1 MRILVAEDE
10 SLVAQLIRRV
20 LEGSGDGVETVA
32 SCAAA
37 IGRLEAEPFDLLL
50 LDLHLPDGD
59 GFRVV
64 DRLERTDAPPPVVLI
79 TGEQFDE
86 DDPRPSRVAGI
97 LRKPFDVQDLEDAVA
112 SFRP

>member
-10 SLVAQLIRRV
+10 PLVAQLIARV
-20 LEGSGDGVETVA
+20 LEGAGDDVQVVA

-37 IGRLEAEPFDLLL
+37 IDSLAAERFDLAL

-64 DRLERTDAPPPVVLI
+64 ESLEAGESSPPVVLI
-79 TGEQFDE
+79 TGEQFE
-86 DDPRPSRVAGI
+86 EGDPRRERVAGT
-97 LRKPFDVQDLEDAVA
+97 LMKPFDVQGLERAVDAY
-112 SFRP
+112 R